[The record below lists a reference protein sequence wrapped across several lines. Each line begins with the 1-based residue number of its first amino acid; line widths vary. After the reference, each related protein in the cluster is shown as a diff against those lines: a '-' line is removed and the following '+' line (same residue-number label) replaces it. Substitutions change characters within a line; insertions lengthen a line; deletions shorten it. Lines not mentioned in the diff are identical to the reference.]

1 MQNFFAFIKTKQFFI
16 HVGIILA
23 LGAVIIFSTLRWLN
37 TYTDHGNSISV
48 PDFKGKLLSE
58 LDTFISDK
66 GVSYQII
73 DSIYDPREK
82 AGIVLRQ
89 DPEKNSQVKRNR
101 TIYLY
106 VTGRAAP
113 KISMPKLVDRSERQ
127 AKLILKSY
135 GLKLGEIIEKAADC
149 NGCVIAQ
156 LVNGKETEPGT
167 YVSKGSIVSLIIGKK
182 DPFFQ
187 SEEND
192 SLTIDETILE
202 E

>member
-37 TYTDHGNSISV
+37 AFTDHGNSISV

-58 LDTFISDK
+58 LDTFINDK

-135 GLKLGEIIEKAADC
+135 GLKLGEVIEKAADC

-167 YVSKGSIVSLIIGKK
+167 YVSKGSVVSLIIGKK

-187 SEEND
+187 GEND